1 MMNGTIRRATTADAA
16 VLSLLNNDV
25 QRLHADALPHIFKQP
40 SSATFPV
47 SKVVEL
53 IGEPDNIFFLAEA
66 DREAVGY
73 AWAEICRRPENAAQ
87 FARNSILVHHIS
99 VQPAHQQNGHGER
112 LVAAVKALAKAEKI
126 STVTLDTWSF
136 NRSAHTFFERQGFST
151 YNHRL
156 WMEVT

>member
-1 MMNGTIRRATTADAA
+1 MGSHVRRATTEDAA
-16 VLSLLNNDV
+16 VLSLLNADV
-25 QRLHADALPHIFKQP
+25 QKLHADALPPIFKQP
-40 SSATFPV
+40 SATTFPPTTV
-47 SKVVEL
+47 TKLMSD
-53 IGEPDNIFFLAEA
+53 PNNHFFLAE
-66 DREAVGY
+66 DNGIGVGY
-73 AWAEICRRPENAAQ
+73 AWAEISRRPENGAQ

-136 NRSAHTFFERQGFST
+136 NRSAQTFFERQGFSP

-156 WMEVT
+156 WMEVM